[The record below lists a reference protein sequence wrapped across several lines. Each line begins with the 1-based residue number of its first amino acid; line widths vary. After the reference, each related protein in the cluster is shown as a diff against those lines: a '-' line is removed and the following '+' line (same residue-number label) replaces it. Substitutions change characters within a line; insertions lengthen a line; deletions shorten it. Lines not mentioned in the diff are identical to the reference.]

1 MGISKKSYSIQVC
14 LDNKIVYFVL
24 RKILKTTSNKRPIQD
39 EIQDTK
45 VYKNRKNQIDFK
57 KKVLTSLFE
66 SGEKEED
73 EDEEDGE
80 DEEKDGEQEEKEET
94 KKVEDNI
101 GKEKP
106 KKESEKSKK
115 ESNIPNGKKVSE
127 TKTTTKKE
135 SKSSKAN
142 HKHKPKNKNM
152 LESITDERLASF
164 GLNPKKFKKKIKY
177 SGNSK
182 D

>member
-1 MGISKKSYSIQVC
+1 MGIFKKSYSIQVG
-14 LDNKIVYFVL
+14 LDTKIVYSVL
-24 RKILKTTSNKRPIQD
+24 RKSLNITSNKRPIQD

-66 SGEKEED
+66 SGEKED
-73 EDEEDGE
+73 EDEEDE
-80 DEEKDGEQEEKEET
+80 EKDEKDGEQEEKEET
-94 KKVEDNI
+94 KKVEVNN

-106 KKESEKSKK
+106 KKESEKNKK
-115 ESNIPNGKKVSE
+115 ESNIPNGKKDIE
-127 TKTTTKKE
+127 TKTTTKNE
-135 SKSSKAN
+135 SKSSKTN